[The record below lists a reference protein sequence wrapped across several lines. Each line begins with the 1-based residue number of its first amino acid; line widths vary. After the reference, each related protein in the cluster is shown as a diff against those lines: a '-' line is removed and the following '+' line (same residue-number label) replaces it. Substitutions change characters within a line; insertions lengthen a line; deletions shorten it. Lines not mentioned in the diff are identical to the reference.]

1 MKGGE
6 RVVAVGSVTT
16 RASGRD
22 VDVVSSSYLA
32 ENSQFVYRIFATNQ
46 FGASNGSPPV
56 EIGRLMCVKVTV

>member
-1 MKGGE
+1 MEDTRGE

-22 VDVVSSSYLA
+22 INVVPSSHLA

-46 FGASNGSPPV
+46 FGASSGSAPV
-56 EIGRLMCVKVTV
+56 EIGRLMCVK